1 MYYCFMFLKVI
12 IELNKFGILF
22 FWNRMQHIGTV
33 SLYSKI
39 CKNQRWYNEYLL
51 VNWIKHFQV
60 RFQKILTPIVGCM
73 PPSSRQSVTP
83 SRQILPVLW
92 VITVVRVSP
101 RQKDHTM
108 TDISKFCPKIII
120 PFFTLNT
127 VNLGT
132 LTFMFRK
139 STDPCF

>member
-51 VNWIKHFQV
+51 VNWIKHFQI

-108 TDISKFCPKIII
+108 TKISKFCVKIMI
-120 PFFTLNT
+120 PLFTFNT
-127 VNLGT
+127 VSLQI
-132 LTFMFRK
+132 LQFIIRK
-139 STDPCF
+139 SSFS